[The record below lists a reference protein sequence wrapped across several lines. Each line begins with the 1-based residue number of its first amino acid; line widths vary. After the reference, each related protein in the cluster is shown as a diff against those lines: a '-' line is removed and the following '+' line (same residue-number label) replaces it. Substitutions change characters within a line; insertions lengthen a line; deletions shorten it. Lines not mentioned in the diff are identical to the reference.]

1 MRARILVNPSPPFG
15 GAREHYPPEPLPRA
29 GVPGPA
35 IPTAPGAREERPQNR
50 KKANVRPNI
59 TATTELPRLLAKRG
73 TDGLAER
80 GGRASGEG
88 LHLGCVVRC

>member
-35 IPTAPGAREERPQNR
+35 IPTAPKNGRKTERRQTY
-50 KKANVRPNI
+50 VRNI
-59 TATTELPRLLAKRG
+59 TAATELPRLLAKRG